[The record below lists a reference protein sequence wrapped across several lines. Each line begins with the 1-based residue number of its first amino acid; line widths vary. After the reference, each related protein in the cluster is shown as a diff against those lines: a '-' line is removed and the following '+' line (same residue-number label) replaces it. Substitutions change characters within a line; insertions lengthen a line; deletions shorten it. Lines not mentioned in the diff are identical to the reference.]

1 MNYQKI
7 YDQLIEKRRLYP
19 WNKTDGYCEYHHIIP
34 LCIGGNNDIKSKS
47 HNVVGSNI
55 IGLTAKEHFIAH
67 LLLWKIYKE
76 TQYENKMTYCIMR
89 MMCQTKN
96 QKRVIKNSRIYDIV
110 RKRYGKFSSKN
121 QSKYITYNNETHSIR
136 EWAKIFGLTFS
147 CFYNRLRSGMTM
159 EQIKNTP
166 NNNYIHKVQLNGKLY
181 TLKELSVLYEI
192 SVGKLRQRIFRFKIP
207 PEIAINNQMTKE
219 HQRNKLKQQ
228 FANEYNYNGETNTID
243 YFGKKF
249 NIRPAT
255 IRDRMKR
262 WNCDIKTALEA
273 PLKNSEG
280 YSQFLINVKKKFSK
294 K

>member
-1 MNYQKI
+1 
-7 YDQLIEKRRLYP
+7 
-19 WNKTDGYCEYHHIIP
+19 
-34 LCIGGNNDIKSKS
+34 
-47 HNVVGSNI
+47 
-55 IGLTAKEHFIAH
+55 
-67 LLLWKIYKE
+67 
-76 TQYENKMTYCIMR
+76 
-89 MMCQTKN
+89 
-96 QKRVIKNSRIYDIV
+96 
-110 RKRYGKFSSKN
+110 
-121 QSKYITYNNETHSIR
+121 
-136 EWAKIFGLTFS
+136 
-147 CFYNRLRSGMTM
+147 
-159 EQIKNTP
+159 
-166 NNNYIHKVQLNGKLY
+166 
-181 TLKELSVLYEI
+181 
-192 SVGKLRQRIFRFKIP
+192 
-207 PEIAINNQMTKE
+207 MTKE